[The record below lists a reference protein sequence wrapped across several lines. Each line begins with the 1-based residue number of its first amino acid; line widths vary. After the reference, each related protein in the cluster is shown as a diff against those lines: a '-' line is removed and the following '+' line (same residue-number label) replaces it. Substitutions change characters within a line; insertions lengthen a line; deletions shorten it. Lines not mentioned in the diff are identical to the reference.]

1 MKIDGQNFAASIQV
15 SEQQLISELKALRD
29 RHLMSGREITDELL
43 RLQKQAGK
51 GHFKFAYLK
60 AGWTFR
66 QVSYYLYEKW
76 KNIESIPKTG
86 SETIDFKGSIFC
98 PILLGNMILRR
109 QTLEKY

>member
-1 MKIDGQNFAASIQV
+1 
-15 SEQQLISELKALRD
+15 
-29 RHLMSGREITDELL
+29 MSGREITDELL

-51 GHFKFAYLK
+51 GHFKSAYLK

-86 SETIDFKGSIFC
+86 SEAIDFKGSI
-98 PILLGNMILRR
+98 ILADPPWQYDFAETDSRKLRTST
-109 QTLEKY
+109 QP